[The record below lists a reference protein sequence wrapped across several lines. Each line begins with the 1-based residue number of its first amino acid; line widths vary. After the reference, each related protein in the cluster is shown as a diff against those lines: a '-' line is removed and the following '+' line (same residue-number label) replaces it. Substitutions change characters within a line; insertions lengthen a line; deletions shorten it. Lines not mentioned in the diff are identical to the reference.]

1 MRSSNAS
8 RRNRGRNTNGRRN
21 GVGINQIFESN
32 GNDSKVKGNAQQVNE
47 KYQLLARDAK
57 SSGDVIKAENYFQHA
72 EHYHRLHSSLLN
84 AAQANGNN
92 FNREKEEKQ
101 KNVVAIKEEEIDQKK
116 SIASSQPT
124 IKNSIQ
130 TNHIKKIQERNK

>member
-8 RRNRGRNTNGRRN
+8 RRNKGRNTNGRRN

-32 GNDSKVKGNAQQVNE
+32 GSDSKVKGNAQQVNE

-101 KNVVAIKEEEIDQKK
+101 KNIVAIKKEETDQGK
-116 SIASSQPT
+116 SATSSELT
-124 IKNSIQ
+124 VKNSIQ
-130 TNHIKKIQERNK
+130 TNDKKKSPEQNQ

>member
-32 GNDSKVKGNAQQVNE
+32 GSNSKVKGNAQQVNE

-57 SSGDVIKAENYFQHA
+57 SSGDSIKAENYFQHA
-72 EHYHRLHSSLLN
+72 DHFMRILKE
-84 AAQANGNN
+84 QDK
-92 FNREKEEKQ
+92 NRPIKVIDDLEKNQSNSVEKEDSKKTLNEDKKVDEK
-101 KNVVAIKEEEIDQKK
+101 NFAR
-116 SIASSQPT
+116 S
-124 IKNSIQ
+124 
-130 TNHIKKIQERNK
+130 